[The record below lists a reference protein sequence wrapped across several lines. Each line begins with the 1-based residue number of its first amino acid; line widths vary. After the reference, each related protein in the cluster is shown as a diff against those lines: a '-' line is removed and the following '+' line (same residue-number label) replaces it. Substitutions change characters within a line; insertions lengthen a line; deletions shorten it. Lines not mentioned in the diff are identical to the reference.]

1 MTLPMNSFQTM
12 GSSRGVTL
20 LYKVSE
26 AIAATTTTTK
36 KNRFNATAADAYMSC
51 SYRAM
56 IMNVSV
62 PNNNNSF
69 DARTPTLK
77 CHFLAHLVLAVT
89 VCNALGIVRLQLV
102 INCNVQITVL
112 DVVGSAFELTL
123 DVLAGFDGQNVCEV
137 EDGLLP
143 VRVLGV
149 WASAEAH
156 RFVAGGELDVKPRD
170 QGVHVVGSAD
180 RDVVWKL
187 E

>member
-1 MTLPMNSFQTM
+1 
-12 GSSRGVTL
+12 
-20 LYKVSE
+20 
-26 AIAATTTTTK
+26 
-36 KNRFNATAADAYMSC
+36 MSC

-56 IMNVSV
+56 IMNVSF
-62 PNNNNSF
+62 PNNSF

-89 VCNALGIVRLQLV
+89 VCNTLGIVRLQLV

-123 DVLAGFDGQNVCEV
+123 DVLAGFDGENVCEV

-156 RFVAGGELDVKPRD
+156 GLVAGGELDVEPRD

>member
-1 MTLPMNSFQTM
+1 
-12 GSSRGVTL
+12 
-20 LYKVSE
+20 
-26 AIAATTTTTK
+26 
-36 KNRFNATAADAYMSC
+36 
-51 SYRAM
+51 M
-56 IMNVSV
+56 IMNVSF

-123 DVLAGFDGQNVCEV
+123 DVLAGFDGENVCEV

-156 RFVAGGELDVKPRD
+156 GFVAGGELDVEPRD